1 MESLV
6 QNGDELIVLRGFDPE
21 ELRTLVRNDQS
32 FRTEGSLVAV
42 QRNSHTRISEK
53 RRGTS

>member
-42 QRNSHTRISEK
+42 QRNSHTRTSEK